1 MKTVHVNAYER
12 KAPEKRPDPFQAQ
25 IDARLAKIRSQ
36 ADAYRKVNEFR
47 DSIDYHPGMRPIEIV
62 MACAR
67 GLKRLALIGR
77 V

>member
-1 MKTVHVNAYER
+1 MKTVSDHLKRFPNARPSTLAHLELRSR
-12 KAPEKRPDPFQAQ
+12 KTEQLRQEVEVA
-25 IDARLAKIRSQ
+25 
-36 ADAYRKVNEFR
+36 RKVNEFR
-47 DSIDYHPGMRPIEIV
+47 DSIDYHPGMRPIEVV